1 MYAKLLIAAAIAIA
15 LSASHWKAYHA
26 GDKSGSARVQQKF
39 DAAIAKH
46 DADALEASE
55 SARLKEKNSQ
65 RALEKI
71 RNDYTKEKTAR
82 VAANLAIDDGLRKLE
97 TALGGGA
104 TSGNPASPGGITGA
118 GTEGQLLGQCAGEY
132 RNMAGEAQRLKEK
145 LTGLQDYA
153 KLCVSP

>member
-26 GDKSGSARVQQKF
+26 GDKSGSARVQKKF

-46 DADALEASE
+46 DADALQASE
-55 SARLKEKNSQ
+55 ANRLKEKKSQ
-65 RALEKI
+65 TALEKI

-104 TSGNPASPGGITGA
+104 ASGNPAPSGGTNDPRDGIIA
-118 GTEGQLLGQCAGEY
+118 GCAGALTELDKAVKRLVGEKTALQEY
-132 RNMAGEAQRLKEK
+132 ARVCIN
-145 LTGLQDYA
+145 
-153 KLCVSP
+153 